1 MHHPYS
7 RRPHTHPWSRQYC
20 ESHDSHS
27 GMNMDACR
35 LLNLPLRPF
44 TDGPGLYAWQ
54 ALMSWAFARLAAPA
68 C

>member
-7 RRPHTHPWSRQYC
+7 RDAHPPMVRQYC
-20 ESHDSHS
+20 VSCSHS

-44 TDGPGLYAWQ
+44 
-54 ALMSWAFARLAAPA
+54 MMARASMLGRL
-68 C
+68 